1 MGEITGGRLIG
12 KALKAEGVKY
22 IFTLNGGH
30 IYNIFEGCE
39 EEGIKII
46 AVRRGLP
53 EGMGFRRAATVTAAL
68 GTVVLTVLKTAAQCR
83 IGKGR

>member
-1 MGEITGGRLIG
+1 MLFIAIVTCIGIIGYGGYADRPTWHSYLGIT
-12 KALKAEGVKY
+12 
-22 IFTLNGGH
+22 TLAMM
-30 IYNIFEGCE
+30 
-39 EEGIKII
+39 GIKII